1 LRSCTRDRSR
11 HRALLRA
18 LNVPRAVLTQYLLC
32 LIETISGVHQYESIA
47 AVLVLAVPI
56 SA

>member
-1 LRSCTRDRSR
+1 V
-11 HRALLRA
+11 RA

-32 LIETISGVHQYESIA
+32 LIETISGVHQYGCIA